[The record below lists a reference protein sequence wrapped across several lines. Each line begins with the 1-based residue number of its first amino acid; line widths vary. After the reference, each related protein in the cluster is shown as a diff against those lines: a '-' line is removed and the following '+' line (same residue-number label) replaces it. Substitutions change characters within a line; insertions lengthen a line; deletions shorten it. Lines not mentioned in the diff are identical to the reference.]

1 MMRLR
6 NIILAVLQEGTYS
19 NIGFNVEASAGM
31 NDTGEPNIEVEIRID
46 RDLSDGDRSALR
58 AELYDAIVHEMT
70 HLGQADMEEVTHNQC
85 GPEYFACMIET
96 EAFVSGFLARAELE
110 KRDVTSIIDKY
121 LQDQLGIG
129 RLKPGQDAIVKDAW
143 LEQIPKLNAEIES
156 SKRSLAMKLTTNLLE
171 LVNEGESKSGEID
184 SGYYEHIAEEPDFED
199 EDIDTLQANYFI
211 VDYTIKHSVN

>member
-1 MMRLR
+1 
-6 NIILAVLQEGTYS
+6 
-19 NIGFNVEASAGM
+19 
-31 NDTGEPNIEVEIRID
+31 
-46 RDLSDGDRSALR
+46 
-58 AELYDAIVHEMT
+58 MT

-184 SGYYEHIAEEPDFED
+184 SEYYEHIAEEPDF
-199 EDIDTLQANYFI
+199 
-211 VDYTIKHSVN
+211 

>member
-1 MMRLR
+1 MRLR
-6 NIILAVLQEGTYS
+6 DIVLAVLQEGTYS

-31 NDTGEPNIEVEIRID
+31 NDTNEPNIEMHIRID

-70 HLGQADMEEVTHNQC
+70 HLGQADMEEVAHNQC

-96 EAFVSGFLARAELE
+96 EAFVSGFLARAEME
-110 KRDVTSIIDKY
+110 GRDVTSIIDKY

-129 RLKPGQDAIVKDAW
+129 NLKSGQDTIVKDAW

-156 SKRSLAMKLTTNLLE
+156 SKRRLAMKLTTNLLE
-171 LVNEGESKSGEID
+171 LISVGEPATGEMD

-211 VDYTIKHSVN
+211 VDYSIRYSSN